1 MSNYQIPDFVSDCT
15 YESSRQ
21 TGYAPPRL
29 NPKNPDI
36 IQHSVKLNWVETC
49 FLRRNIHSI
58 ANACQDPN
66 LSAHAPPSKMLTLNR
81 IILLP
86 NVKTSTKRYFKIQS
100 LPTPQSVTLIS
111 KTQT

>member
-66 LSAHAPPSKMLTLNR
+66 LSAQVPPLKYKPKN
-81 IILLP
+81 IILIALFVWQMLRP
-86 NVKTSTKRYFKIQS
+86 HQKYITKFKVSQ
-100 LPTPQSVTLIS
+100 PHEV
-111 KTQT
+111 